1 MIFVVGEGSTMAEDG
16 ELLILAE
23 QAQHEETI
31 PVTIEELEAEVQKKL
46 NNIETK

>member
-1 MIFVVGEGSTMAEDG
+1 MTEDE

-31 PVTIEELEAEVQKKL
+31 PVTIEELKAKVQKKL

>member
-1 MIFVVGEGSTMAEDG
+1 MTEDE

-46 NNIETK
+46 NNIEAK